1 MCHILCFLQVLVTN
15 ANVAAKTFMHMNP
28 VVRLTDGHE
37 VAEPVTITAEPEVL
51 SPRNSPE
58 LDQTSRHAG
67 NNRQHSANVARR
79 LSGRPA
85 PITSSLGDLES
96 LSSAKLNAQPSDSA
110 ADRAEHKQ
118 TNNFRQSPSSNHVLS
133 QVRHWLHQEKAR
145 RIAHQ
150 GGAKD
155 GAAKGSTAK
164 HAAGSLLDKIHRH
177 APVHRKSHRRR
188 PSSELSDGA
197 QALEKLEQILT
208 EGLQLDEAI
217 PMEDR
222 RSSYFPRR
230 KSSRLLSRKRST
242 IGGSSDTDH
251 REFEDLVPSADVVL
265 DNSKTLG
272 YSGGAATS
280 VINLADPSKRAK
292 REKETWFQFKTE
304 IVRLAHTLKLRG
316 WRRVPIDRGGD
327 IEVVRLSGALT
338 NAVYVVSPPTDLPP
352 PTPDPRSSTLSVAS
366 KRAPS

>member
-1 MCHILCFLQVLVTN
+1 
-15 ANVAAKTFMHMNP
+15 MNP
-28 VVRLTDGHE
+28 VVRLTDGCQ
-37 VAEPVTITAEPEVL
+37 AAGPVTITAEPDTI
-51 SPRNSPE
+51 SPQISPNIE
-58 LDQTSRHAG
+58 QASRHAST
-67 NNRQHSANVARR
+67 NRQHPANVARR

-85 PITSSLGDLES
+85 PNTASLGSLES
-96 LSSAKLNAQPSDSA
+96 VSSAKLVAQNSDSA
-110 ADRAEHKQ
+110 GDHAEHKQ
-118 TNNFRQSPSSNHVLS
+118 NNSLRQSPHSNHVLS

-145 RIAHQ
+145 RVAHHE
-150 GGAKD
+150 GVKD
-155 GAAKGSTAK
+155 GVAKVSTAT

-177 APVHRKSHRRR
+177 APVHRKPHRRKS
-188 PSSELSDGA
+188 SSELSEGA

-208 EGLQLDEAI
+208 EAINLDEAM
-217 PMEDR
+217 PTEDR
-222 RSSYFPRR
+222 RTSYFPRR
-230 KSSRLLSRKRST
+230 KSSRLLSRKQST

-280 VINLADPSKRAK
+280 EVNLIDPSKRAK
-292 REKETWFQFKTE
+292 REKEAWLQFKTE

-316 WRRVPIDRGGD
+316 WRKVPIDRGGE

-338 NAVYVVSPPTDLPP
+338 NAVYVVSPPNDLPP

-366 KRAPS
+366 KRVPS

>member
-1 MCHILCFLQVLVTN
+1 MLILCFLHVLVTN
-15 ANVAAKTFMHMNP
+15 ATVAAKTFIYMNV

-37 VAEPVTITAEPEVL
+37 ANLVTITAEPEIL
-51 SPRNSPE
+51 SPRNNPE
-58 LDQTSRHAG
+58 LDQTSRPAG
-67 NNRQHSANVARR
+67 TNRQHPANVARR

-85 PITSSLGDLES
+85 PNTSFLGSLES
-96 LSSAKLNAQPSDSA
+96 LSSAKLNAQSSDSA
-110 ADRAEHKQ
+110 ADRAEQ
-118 TNNFRQSPSSNHVLS
+118 NNKFGQSPSSNHVLS

-145 RIAHQ
+145 RVAHH

-155 GAAKGSTAK
+155 GAAKGSTAT

-177 APVHRKSHRRR
+177 APVHRKSHHRRS
-188 PSSELSDGA
+188 SSELSDGA

-208 EGLQLDEAI
+208 EGLHLDEAI

-292 REKETWFQFKTE
+292 REKEAWFQFKTE

-316 WRRVPIDRGGD
+316 WRRVPIDLGGD